1 MENYIRDNSLK
12 EPVVLKELRESC
24 QHEVN
29 PVQDQLIRTLIKVSG
44 GKKCLVVGKQTGY
57 SALSAALG
65 LPEAGHVFAVD
76 FHQEYVDETYKE
88 SFEKAKVQEKM
99 TLKIGNPVEVMDEL
113 ARENHDETFDFIHI
127 VNGEP
132 LQFENYIER
141 AYVLAKSNG
150 VIVLGDMLQ
159 KGRVVECSDDNKKGD
174 GEMSTEQ
181 RSAALSVDKLN
192 KKLHKDRRFDVN
204 LLPNGLALLRRT
216 EPQ

>member
-1 MENYIRDNSLK
+1 M
-12 EPVVLKELRESC
+12 
-24 QHEVN
+24 
-29 PVQDQLIRTLIKVSG
+29 
-44 GKKCLVVGKQTGY
+44 
-57 SALSAALG
+57 
-65 LPEAGHVFAVD
+65 
-76 FHQEYVDETYKE
+76 
-88 SFEKAKVQEKM
+88 
-99 TLKIGNPVEVMDEL
+99 
-113 ARENHDETFDFIHI
+113 
-127 VNGEP
+127 NGEP